1 MKRTIKNRMYP
12 SVKGGPRRLWDPKDI
27 IAIVDGKVYAYS
39 EGFSPATI
47 LDQPQGE
54 VNHDTY

>member
-1 MKRTIKNRMYP
+1 MKRIIKNRMYP

-39 EGFSPATI
+39 EGFKPADI
-47 LDQPQGE
+47 LGYPRGE
-54 VNHDTY
+54 